1 MYKELIKNWLRST
14 DMPLTKISRELNVS
28 RNTLYSW
35 MSGKSDIR
43 HSNVERFMELYGDRL
58 ESLKGGESNMNDY
71 YKQVGKSDDD
81 LGYIGLLKDKIK
93 VLQKENT
100 ILGNVLRTNPF
111 SDAIYDSVTPD
122 FETTVHLKY
131 QDGGLTRTIFATSW
145 QGLKKKTN
153 EAVYQEWKEA
163 IHNGVPYRMDEH
175 PVNQI
180 LSKDTLEEIQGYS
193 KMLIPILNAMKIMIG
208 GGISL
213 PITYRIKDLNI
224 HTQCYMKIFWWENPH
239 RVETRN
245 VTMHIDKEG

>member
-14 DMPLTKISRELNVS
+14 DVPLTKISRELNVS

-43 HSNVERFMELYGDRL
+43 HSNIERFMELYGDRL
-58 ESLKGGESNMNDY
+58 QSSKGEESTMNNY
-71 YKQVGKSDDD
+71 YKQVGNSDDE

-100 ILGNVLRTNPF
+100 ILGNILKTNPF

-131 QDGGLTRTIFATSW
+131 KDGGLQRTIFTKSW
-145 QGLKKKTN
+145 EGLKKKTN
-153 EAVYQEWKEA
+153 EQIYSEWKEA
-163 IHNGVPYRMDEH
+163 IANGVAYKMDEH

-180 LSKDTLEEIQGYS
+180 LTKSSLDEVQGYT
-193 KMLIPILNAMKIMIG
+193 KMLIPILNAMKIMVG

-213 PITYRIKDLNI
+213 PISYEIRDMEI

-239 RVETRN
+239 RIETRN
-245 VTMHIDKEG
+245 VIMHIDKVG